1 MISTQTELV
10 IAEINPELPFVLGA
24 NVKHISEFD
33 YIVEGDGYPLN
44 IRAID
49 DSEDSREIYQA
60 IGGYLSE
67 LVEDEATI
75 EVGLG
80 RLNSSAM
87 MYMEPKKDLG
97 VHTEI
102 YGDLLM
108 ELTKRGIITNRKKT
122 LYPGVS
128 VCAQLVGSRELFD
141 FADGNQGLNMN
152 SCQQVLNRRFF
163 FGSRALPGRKVHCG
177 RRVGNK
183 KRKIFQDCAV
193 LHTGNAGISD
203 TYHG

>member
-1 MISTQTELV
+1 MWRGT
-10 IAEINPELPFVLGA
+10 
-24 NVKHISEFD
+24 
-33 YIVEGDGYPLN
+33 GYPLN

-87 MYMEPKKDLG
+87 MYMGAEKG
-97 VHTEI
+97 FGGSYGN

-108 ELTKRGIITNRKKT
+108 ELTKRGIVTNRKKT

-128 VCAQLVGSRELFD
+128 VCAQLVGSR
-141 FADGNQGLNMN
+141 NC
-152 SCQQVLNRRFF
+152 SI
-163 FGSRALPGRKVHCG
+163 SP
-177 RRVGNK
+177 
-183 KRKIFQDCAV
+183 
-193 LHTGNAGISD
+193 TGTRDSI
-203 TYHG
+203 

>member
-1 MISTQTELV
+1 MPCVSKPDKNGYVSMGNAADGMPVISTQTELA

-108 ELTKRGIITNRKKT
+108 ELTKRGIVTNRKKT

-152 SCQQVLNRRFF
+152 SCQQV
-163 FGSRALPGRKVHCG
+163 
-177 RRVGNK
+177 
-183 KRKIFQDCAV
+183 
-193 LHTGNAGISD
+193 
-203 TYHG
+203 